1 MFKKLL
7 PFVSLFLL
15 FVSVFPSLSYAV
27 DRQPK
32 DVKGKVRFSNGQKA
46 DSASVVASCG
56 SSTQNTTADSNGKF
70 SVTFSENQCFTGN
83 TITVVA
89 SKNGNSGSQTT
100 VATDRRNHNIGDV
113 VLNAAAVPEF
123 GTVTGAVAF
132 MGSLSA
138 FYLFRRKQ
146 QYAKVQA

>member
-1 MFKKLL
+1 MLKKYL
-7 PFVSLFLL
+7 PFLSLLLL
-15 FVSVFPSLSYAV
+15 FVTIFPSMTYAV

-46 DSASVVASCG
+46 DGASVVASCG
-56 SSTQNTTADSNGKF
+56 SSTQNTSADGNGKF
-70 SVTFSENQCFTGN
+70 EVTFAANQCFTGN

-123 GTVTGAVAF
+123 GSVTGAIAF
-132 MGSLSA
+132 MGSVSA
-138 FYLFRRKQ
+138 FLFFRKR